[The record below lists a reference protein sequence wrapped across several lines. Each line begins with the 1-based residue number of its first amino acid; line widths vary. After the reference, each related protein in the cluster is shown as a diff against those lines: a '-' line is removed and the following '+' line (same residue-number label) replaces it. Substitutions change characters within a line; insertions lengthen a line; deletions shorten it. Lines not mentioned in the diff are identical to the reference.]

1 MPPAMAN
8 PGVGAKFVSVNL
20 NKSYGQA
27 HHHHSSHSNSY
38 GSNRTRPGSHGAGGG
53 MVVLSRPRSSQKPGP
68 KLSVPPPLNLPS
80 LRKEHERLDS
90 LGSGAGQTGGGVLGN
105 RQRPTS
111 AGLGWTKPHTND
123 LPEKEGL
130 SGNIVDKIDPSLR
143 SVDGVNGG
151 SSVYMPPSARAS
163 TAGPVVST
171 SASSQVHTAVE
182 KAPVLRGEDFPSLQ
196 ATLPSAAAPSQ
207 KQRDGLSSKLKHAAE
222 VSYEEQRDT
231 SHLSS
236 SIDARSKFQSSKKS
250 IPSENAKNGNSFS
263 SGSFQS
269 PELSRKQE
277 DIFPGPLPLV
287 SMNPRS
293 DWADDERDTSHG
305 LIDRVRDR
313 GHPKSEAYWE
323 RDFDMPWVSSLPHKP
338 IHNFSQRWHPRD
350 DESGKFHSSD
360 IHKVDPYG
368 RDTRTPSREGWEGNF
383 QKNNPIPK
391 DRFGSDS
398 GNDRNDIAGRPT
410 SIDRETNADNMH
422 VSQFREHAPK
432 VGRRDAGFGRQT
444 WNSASESYNSQDP
457 DWTAKD
463 KHGSEQHNKFRGQ
476 THNTSVSN
484 SSYSPGLKR
493 IPADDLL
500 LNFGRDRRS
509 FAKIEKPYMEDPFM
523 KDFGGSSFDGRDPYT
538 GGLVGVVKRKKDVIK
553 QTDFHDPVRDSFE
566 AELERVQQIQEQE
579 RQRIIEEQERALELA
594 RREEEERQR
603 LAREQEERQ
612 RRAEEIAR
620 EAAWRA
626 EQERLEAVQKA
637 EELRIAREEE
647 KQRIFVEEERRKQA
661 AKLKLLELEERMA
674 KRQAEAVKSSTLTS
688 DIPEKKISSVVKD
701 VSRLADSV
709 DWEDGEK
716 MVERITTSAS
726 SESSCINRPSEVG
739 LRTQV
744 SRDGSPSFVDRGKSV
759 NSWRRD
765 FYDRGSGSQFVLQDQ
780 STGYTGPWREATT
793 GGRVSSRK
801 EFYGGA
807 GLATSRIYNRRGMT
821 EPQSDDYSQ
830 LRGQRPNLSGGG
842 DQYNR
847 SQEFDS
853 EFQDNVENFGDHG
866 WRQEGGRN
874 NFYFPYPERV
884 NPISEADGSYS
895 VGRSRYSQRQPR
907 VLPPPSVASIQK
919 SSVRGEF
926 TSVTRDIAESEIQ
939 YDHLARNVSTA
950 QTRYIHH
957 ENRTLPE
964 IIDVNLENG
973 ENEEQKP
980 DGNTTLRCDS
990 QSTLSVFSPPTS
1002 PTHLSHEDL
1011 DDSGDSPVLSASRE
1025 GTLSIEDNESAVPAK
1040 AGKEIMI
1047 SSTRAS
1053 TGDEDEWGVVDE
1065 HVQEQEEYDEDDDG
1079 YREED
1084 EVHEGEDE
1092 NIDLAQNFDDLHLDD
1107 KGSPHMLDNLVL
1119 GFNEGVEVGM
1129 PNDEFER
1136 ILGNEENMFVA
1147 PEVSNCIR
1155 EEQGSSEGLQ
1165 VDGKVCQYEDA
1176 SSQIRIDPEEMQDL
1190 VMQSETAQALPEPE
1204 INEQGNS
1211 SCRSS
1216 VSVQQPISSS
1226 VSTAS
1231 QSSSGQVIVPNA
1243 AGSGQ
1248 AEPPV
1253 KLQFG
1258 LFSGPSLIPSP
1269 VPAIQIGSIQMPLHL
1284 HPQMTPS
1291 MTHMHSSQPP
1301 LFQFGQLRYTS
1312 SVSQGVLPLAP
1323 QPLTF
1328 VPPAVQTG
1336 FPLNKNPGDALL
1348 IQTSQETCAHNSRKN
1363 DVLPLLMD
1371 NQQGLVSRSSN
1382 VNSSGESKSLPLTES
1397 IESQVM
1403 AQQYQT
1409 AGSCID
1415 ENNSRS
1421 ELGFQAEHQ
1430 RQHVSTSDNH
1440 YVVSRGKESE
1450 GRAQD
1455 GMGSLDSVSRDKG
1468 LSGLKARGQFPGG
1481 RGKKYIFTVKNSG
1494 SRLPFP
1500 GSESTR
1506 LDTGGF
1512 QRRPRRNIPRT
1523 EFRVRETV
1531 DKKLSSSQVS
1541 SNHVEVDDK
1550 PTVSGRTAVNSA
1562 RNGTR
1567 KVFVSNK
1574 PSKRA
1579 LEPEGLSSRAST
1591 SLELDAGNRSE
1602 KEVKKEYLGKSQ
1614 GSQYYGES
1622 NFRKN
1627 ICSGEDV
1634 DAPMQ
1639 SGIIR
1644 VFEQPGIEAPSDEDD
1659 FIEVR
1664 SKRQMLNDRREQRE
1678 KEIKAK
1684 SHNSKIPRKSRST
1697 SKIALSSVN
1706 SSKVYAA
1713 KVAETVKR
1721 TRSDFVAAD
1730 GGGRGSGNIVVS
1742 SALSSSIVS
1751 QPLAPIGTPALKSDS
1766 QTERSHTARS
1776 IQTSGPALATSD
1788 GRNLESSLMFDKK
1801 NDILDNV
1808 PSSFPSWGN
1817 SRINQQVMALTQT
1830 QLDEAMKPAQFD
1842 LHPPV
1847 GDHSSLAGDP
1857 NVPSSSI
1864 LAIDRSFSSAANPI
1878 SSLLAGEK
1886 IQFGAVTSPTVLPP
1900 DSCSTLL
1907 GIGPTGLCHSDM
1919 QIPHKLSGAEND
1931 CHLFFEKEKHHSESR
1946 TRIEDSEAEAEAA
1959 ASAVAVAAI
1968 SSDEIVTNGLGTSS
1982 VPVTDTNNFGGGDIN
1997 VIIAGSAGNQQFA
2010 SKTRADDSLTVA
2022 LPADLS
2028 VETPPI
2034 SLWPSLPSPQN
2045 SSSQMLSHFPG
2056 GSPSQFPFYE
2066 INPMLGGPVFTFG
2079 PHDESV
2085 STTQAQTQKSS
2096 APAPGPLGSWKQ
2108 CHSGVDSFYGPPAG
2122 FTGPF
2127 ISPGGIPGVQGP
2139 PHMVVYNHF
2148 APVGQFGQVGLSF
2161 MGATYIPSGKQPDWK
2176 HSPGP
2181 SLGVEGD
2188 QKNLNMVSAQR
2199 MPTNLP
2205 PIQHLAPGSPLL
2217 PMASPL
2223 AMFDVSPFQASP
2235 EMSVQARW
2243 PSSASSVQPVPLSMP
2258 LQQQAEG
2265 ILPSHF
2271 SHASSADPSFT
2282 VNRFPGSQPSVASDH
2297 KRNYTVAADATVTQL
2312 PDELGIVDASSC
2324 VSSGGSV
2331 PNVDIKSLSV
2341 NSVTDA
2347 GKTVQNCSS
2356 SNSSLNAGTNLK
2368 SQSPQH
2374 KGIPVQQY
2382 SHSSGYNY
2390 QRGGASQK
2398 NSSGG
2403 SEWPH
2408 RRTGFMGR
2416 NQSGAEKNFSS
2427 AKMKQIY
2434 VAKQPSSGNLRV

>member
-1 MPPAMAN
+1 MAN
-8 PGVGAKFVSVNL
+8 PGVGTKFVSVNL
-20 NKSYGQA
+20 NKSYGQTHHHH

-38 GSNRTRPGSHGAGGG
+38 GSNRTRPGGHGVGGG

-90 LGSGAGQTGGGVLGN
+90 LGSGTGPTGGGVLGN
-105 RQRPTS
+105 GQRPTS
-111 AGLGWTKPHTND
+111 AGMGWTKPRTND
-123 LPEKEGL
+123 LPEKEGP
-130 SGNIVDKIDPSLR
+130 SATIVDKIDPSLR
-143 SVDGVNGG
+143 SVDGVSGG
-151 SSVYMPPSARAS
+151 SSVYMPPSARAGM
-163 TAGPVVST
+163 TGPVVST
-171 SASSQVHTAVE
+171 SASSHVHATVE
-182 KAPVLRGEDFPSLQ
+182 KSPVLRGEDFPSLQ

-207 KQRDGLSSKLKHAAE
+207 KQRDGLSSKLKHGSE
-222 VSYEEQRDT
+222 GSYEEQRDT
-231 SHLSS
+231 THLSS
-236 SIDARSKFQSSKKS
+236 RIDDRSKYQSSQKS
-250 IPSENAKNGNSFS
+250 VRSENAKNGNSFS
-263 SGSFQS
+263 SGTFQS
-269 PELSRKQE
+269 PESSRKQE

-323 RDFDMPWVSSLPHKP
+323 RDFDMPRVSSLPHKP
-338 IHNFSQRWHPRD
+338 THNFSQRWNLRD

-368 RDTRTPSREGWEGNF
+368 RDARVASREGWEGNF
-383 QKNNPIPK
+383 RKNNPVPK
-391 DRFGSDS
+391 DGFGSDNA
-398 GNDRNDIAGRPT
+398 NDRNAIAGRPT
-410 SIDRETNADNMH
+410 SVDRETNADNTH
-422 VSQFREHAPK
+422 VSHFREHANK
-432 VGRRDAGFGRQT
+432 DGRRDTGFGQNGRQT
-444 WNSASESYNSQDP
+444 WNSATESYSSQEP
-457 DWTAKD
+457 DRTVKD
-463 KHGSEQHNKFRGQ
+463 KYGSEQHNRFRGE
-476 THNTSVSN
+476 THNTSVAN
-484 SSYSPGLKR
+484 SSYSSGLKR
-493 IPADDLL
+493 IPADEPL

-509 FAKIEKPYMEDPFM
+509 YAKIEKPYMEDPFM
-523 KDFGGSSFDGRDPYT
+523 KDFGASSFDGRDPFT
-538 GGLVGVVKRKKDVIK
+538 AGLVGVVKRKKDVIK
-553 QTDFHDPVRDSFE
+553 QTDFHDPVRESFE

-603 LAREQEERQ
+603 LAREHEERQ
-612 RRAEEIAR
+612 RRAEEEAR

-626 EQERLEAVQKA
+626 EQERLEAIQKA

-647 KQRIFVEEERRKQA
+647 KQRIFLEEERRKQG
-661 AKLKLLELEERMA
+661 AKLKLLELEEKIA
-674 KRQAEAVKSSTLTS
+674 KRQAEAVKSSTSNS
-688 DIPEKKISSVVKD
+688 DIPEKKIPSVVKD
-701 VSRLADSV
+701 VSRLVDTV

-726 SESSCINRPSEVG
+726 SESSSINRSSEVG
-739 LRTQV
+739 LRSQF

-780 STGYTGPWREATT
+780 STGYNGPRREVST

-807 GLATSRIYNRRGMT
+807 AFTTSKTSHRRGIT
-821 EPQSDDYSQ
+821 EPQSDEYS
-830 LRGQRPNLSGGG
+830 LRGQRPNLSGGV
-842 DQYNR
+842 DHYNKT
-847 SQEFDS
+847 QEFDS
-853 EFQDNVENFGDHG
+853 DFQDNVENFGDHG
-866 WRQEGGRN
+866 WRQESGHN

-884 NPISEADGSYS
+884 NPISETDGSYS

-907 VLPPPSVASIQK
+907 VLPPPSVASMQK
-919 SSVRGEF
+919 SSVRNEYE
-926 TSVTRDIAESEIQ
+926 SVSRDIVESEIQ
-939 YDHLARNVSTA
+939 YDHPASNISTA
-950 QTRYIHH
+950 QTMYIHH
-957 ENRTLPE
+957 ENRALPE

-1025 GTLSIEDNESAVPAK
+1025 GTLSIEDNESAVPAAK

-1047 SSTRAS
+1047 TSTRVS
-1053 TGDEDEWGVVDE
+1053 TGDEDEWGAVDE

-1079 YREED
+1079 YQEED

-1092 NIDLAQNFDDLHLDD
+1092 NIDLVQDFDDLHLDD

-1136 ILGNEENMFVA
+1136 IPGNEENLYVTS
-1147 PEVSNCIR
+1147 EISNDIR
-1155 EEQGSSEGLQ
+1155 EEQGSSKGLQ
-1165 VDGKVCQYEDA
+1165 VDGNVCQYVDA

-1190 VMQSETAQALPEPE
+1190 VLQSKTAQALAESE
-1204 INEQGNS
+1204 ITEQGNS

-1226 VSTAS
+1226 VSMAP
-1231 QSSSGQVIVPNA
+1231 QSISGQVIVPSA
-1243 AGSGQ
+1243 VSGQ

-1284 HPQMTPS
+1284 HPQITQS

-1312 SVSQGVLPLAP
+1312 SVSPGVLPLAP

-1328 VPPAVQTG
+1328 VPPTVQTG
-1336 FPLNKNPGDALL
+1336 FSLKKNPGDGLS
-1348 IQTSQETCAHNSRKN
+1348 IHPSQETCAHSSRKN
-1363 DVLPLLMD
+1363 NVSPFLMD
-1371 NQQGLVSRSSN
+1371 NQQGLVSRSLN
-1382 VNSSGESKSLPLTES
+1382 VNPSGESESLPLAES
-1397 IESQVM
+1397 IESKVVTPHD
-1403 AQQYQT
+1403 QT
-1409 AGSCID
+1409 AVSCID
-1415 ENNSRS
+1415 ESNSRP
-1421 ELGFQAEHQ
+1421 EPGFQAEHH
-1430 RQHVSTSDNH
+1430 RLRVSSSDNR

-1450 GRAQD
+1450 GRAPD
-1455 GMGSLDSVSRDKG
+1455 GMGSFDSVSRNKG
-1468 LSGLKARGQFPGG
+1468 LSGLKGRGQFPGG

-1500 GSESTR
+1500 VSESTR
-1506 LDTGGF
+1506 LETGGF
-1512 QRRPRRNIPRT
+1512 QRRPRRNITRT
-1523 EFRVRETV
+1523 EFRVRETA
-1531 DKKLSSSQVS
+1531 DKKLSNSQVS
-1541 SNHVEVDDK
+1541 SNHVGVDDK

-1567 KVFVSNK
+1567 KVIVSNK

-1579 LEPEGLSSRAST
+1579 LESEGLSSGVST
-1591 SLELDAGNRSE
+1591 SVELDAGNRSE
-1602 KEVKKEYLGKSQ
+1602 KGVKKEYSGKSQ
-1614 GSQYYGES
+1614 GSQYSGEG
-1622 NFRKN
+1622 NFRRN

-1634 DAPMQ
+1634 DAPLQ

-1684 SHNSKIPRKSRST
+1684 SHNSKIPRKGRST
-1697 SKIALSSVN
+1697 SKSALSSVN
-1706 SSKVYAA
+1706 SSKVYAP
-1713 KVAETVKR
+1713 KEAETVKR

-1730 GGGRGSGNIVVS
+1730 GGVRGSGNVVVS
-1742 SALSSSIVS
+1742 SAFSPPVVS

-1766 QTERSHTARS
+1766 QSERSHTARS
-1776 IQTSGPALATSD
+1776 IQTSGPTLATND
-1788 GRNLESSLMFDKK
+1788 GRNLDSSMMFDKK
-1801 NDILDNV
+1801 DDILDNV
-1808 PSSFPSWGN
+1808 QSSFTSWGN
-1817 SRINQQVMALTQT
+1817 SRINQQVIALTQT

-1842 LHPPV
+1842 LHPP
-1847 GDHSSLAGDP
+1847 AGDT
-1857 NVPSSSI
+1857 NVPSPSI
-1864 LAIDRSFSSAANPI
+1864 LAMDRSFSSAANPI

-1886 IQFGAVTSPTVLPP
+1886 IQFG
-1900 DSCSTLL
+1900 DCSTLL
-1907 GIGPTGLCHSDM
+1907 GIGAPTGLCHSDIP
-1919 QIPHKLSGAEND
+1919 IPHKLSGADND
-1931 CHLFFEKEKHHSESR
+1931 CHLFFEKEKHRSESC
-1946 TRIEDSEAEAEAA
+1946 THIEDSEAEAEAA

-1968 SSDEIVTNGLGTSS
+1968 SSDEMVTNGIGTCS
-1982 VPVTDTNNFGGGDIN
+1982 VSVTDTNNFGGGDIN
-1997 VIIAGSAGNQQFA
+1997 VATGSTGDQQLA

-2034 SLWPSLPSPQN
+2034 SLWPTLPSPQN

-2085 STTQAQTQKSS
+2085 PTTQAQTQKSS

-2108 CHSGVDSFYGPPAG
+2108 CHSGVDSFYGPPTG

-2161 MGATYIPSGKQPDWK
+2161 MGATYIPSGKQHDWK

-2181 SLGVEGD
+2181 SSLGVDGD

-2235 EMSVQARW
+2235 EMSVQTRW
-2243 PSSASSVQPVPLSMP
+2243 PSSASPVQPVPLSMP
-2258 LQQQAEG
+2258 MQQQQAEG

-2271 SHASSADPSFT
+2271 SHASSSDPTFS
-2282 VNRFPGSQPSVASDH
+2282 VNRFSGSQPSVASDL
-2297 KRNYTVAADATVTQL
+2297 KRNFTVSADATVTQL
-2312 PDELGIVDASSC
+2312 PDELGIVDSSSC
-2324 VSSGGSV
+2324 VSSGASV
-2331 PNVDIKSLSV
+2331 PNGDINSL
-2341 NSVTDA
+2341 SVTDA
-2347 GKTVQNCSS
+2347 GKAGVQNCSS
-2356 SNSSLNAGTNLK
+2356 SSNSGQNNAGTSLK
-2368 SQSPQH
+2368 SQSHH
-2374 KGIPVQQY
+2374 KGITSAQQY

-2390 QRGGASQK
+2390 QRSGASQK

-2403 SEWPH
+2403 SDWTH

-2416 NQSGAEKNFSS
+2416 TQSGAEKNFSS

-2434 VAKQPSSGNLRV
+2434 VAKQPSNGNLRV

>member
-1 MPPAMAN
+1 MAN
-8 PGVGAKFVSVNL
+8 PGVGTKFVSVNL
-20 NKSYGQA
+20 NKSYGQTHHHHHH

-38 GSNRTRPGSHGAGGG
+38 GSNRTRPGGHGVGGG

-90 LGSGAGQTGGGVLGN
+90 LGSGTGPTGGGVLGN
-105 RQRPTS
+105 GQRPTS
-111 AGLGWTKPHTND
+111 AGMGWTKPRTND
-123 LPEKEGL
+123 LPEKEGP
-130 SGNIVDKIDPSLR
+130 SANIVDKIDPSLR
-143 SVDGVNGG
+143 SVDGVSGG
-151 SSVYMPPSARAS
+151 SSVYMPPSARAGM
-163 TAGPVVST
+163 TGPVVST
-171 SASSQVHTAVE
+171 SASSQVHAAVE
-182 KAPVLRGEDFPSLQ
+182 KSPVLRGEDFPSLQ

-207 KQRDGLSSKLKHAAE
+207 KQRDGLSSKLKHVSE
-222 VSYEEQRDT
+222 GSYEEQRD
-231 SHLSS
+231 SAHLSS
-236 SIDARSKFQSSKKS
+236 RIDARSNYQSSQKS
-250 IPSENAKNGNSFS
+250 VRSENAKNGNSFS
-263 SGSFQS
+263 SGTFQS
-269 PELSRKQE
+269 PESSRKQE

-323 RDFDMPWVSSLPHKP
+323 RDFDMPRVSSLPHKP
-338 IHNFSQRWHPRD
+338 THNFSQRWNLPD

-368 RDTRTPSREGWEGNF
+368 RDSRMASRDGWEGGNF
-383 QKNNPIPK
+383 RKNNPVPK
-391 DRFGSDS
+391 DGFGSDN
-398 GNDRNDIAGRPT
+398 GNDRNAIAGRLT
-410 SIDRETNADNMH
+410 SVDRETNADNMH
-422 VSQFREHAPK
+422 VSHFREHANK
-432 VGRRDAGFGRQT
+432 DGRRDAGFGQNGRQT
-444 WNSASESYNSQDP
+444 WNSATESYSSQEP
-457 DWTAKD
+457 DRTVKD
-463 KHGSEQHNKFRGQ
+463 KYGSEQHSRFRGE
-476 THNTSVSN
+476 THNTSVAN
-484 SSYSPGLKR
+484 SSYSSGLKR
-493 IPADDLL
+493 IPADEPL

-523 KDFGGSSFDGRDPYT
+523 KDFGASSFDGRDPFT
-538 GGLVGVVKRKKDVIK
+538 AGLVGVVKRKKDVIK
-553 QTDFHDPVRDSFE
+553 QTDFHDPVRESFE

-603 LAREQEERQ
+603 LAREHEERQ
-612 RRAEEIAR
+612 RRAEEEAR

-626 EQERLEAVQKA
+626 EQERLEAIQKA

-647 KQRIFVEEERRKQA
+647 KQRIFLEEERRKQA
-661 AKLKLLELEERMA
+661 AKLKLLELEEKIA
-674 KRQAEAVKSSTLTS
+674 KRQAEAVKSSTSNS
-688 DIPEKKISSVVKD
+688 DIPEKKIPSVVKD
-701 VSRLADSV
+701 VSRLVDTV

-726 SESSCINRPSEVG
+726 SESSSINRSSEVG
-739 LRTQV
+739 LRSQF

-765 FYDRGSGSQFVLQDQ
+765 FYERGSGSQFVLQDQ
-780 STGYTGPWREATT
+780 STGYNGPRREVST

-807 GLATSRIYNRRGMT
+807 AFTTSKTSHRRGIT
-821 EPQSDDYSQ
+821 EPQSDEYSQ
-830 LRGQRPNLSGGG
+830 LRGQRPNLSGGV
-842 DQYNR
+842 DHYNR
-847 SQEFDS
+847 TQEFDS
-853 EFQDNVENFGDHG
+853 DFQDNVENFGDHG
-866 WRQEGGRN
+866 WRQESGHN

-884 NPISEADGSYS
+884 NPISETDGSYS

-907 VLPPPSVASIQK
+907 VLPPPSVASMQK
-919 SSVRGEF
+919 SSVRNEYE
-926 TSVTRDIAESEIQ
+926 SVPRDIESEIQ
-939 YDHLARNVSTA
+939 YDHPASNISTA
-950 QTRYIHH
+950 QTMYIHH
-957 ENRTLPE
+957 ENRALPE

-973 ENEEQKP
+973 ENEEQKT

-1025 GTLSIEDNESAVPAK
+1025 GTLSIEDNDSAVPAK

-1047 SSTRAS
+1047 TSTRVS
-1053 TGDEDEWGVVDE
+1053 TGDEDEWGAVDE

-1079 YREED
+1079 YQEED

-1092 NIDLAQNFDDLHLDD
+1092 NIDLVPDFDDLHLDD

-1136 ILGNEENMFVA
+1136 IPGNEENLYVA
-1147 PEVSNCIR
+1147 SEISNDIR
-1155 EEQGSSEGLQ
+1155 EERGSSEGLQ
-1165 VDGKVCQYEDA
+1165 VDGNKVCQYVDA

-1190 VMQSETAQALPEPE
+1190 VMQSKTAQALPDSE
-1204 INEQGNS
+1204 ITEQGNA

-1216 VSVQQPISSS
+1216 VSVRQPISSS
-1226 VSTAS
+1226 VSMAS
-1231 QSSSGQVIVPNA
+1231 QSISGQVIVPSA
-1243 AGSGQ
+1243 VSGQ

-1284 HPQMTPS
+1284 HPQITQS

-1312 SVSQGVLPLAP
+1312 SVSPGVLPLAP

-1328 VPPAVQTG
+1328 APTVQTG
-1336 FPLNKNPGDALL
+1336 FSLNKNPGDGLS
-1348 IQTSQETCAHNSRKN
+1348 IHPSQETCAHSSRKN
-1363 DVLPLLMD
+1363 DSSPFSMD
-1371 NQQGLVSRSSN
+1371 NQQGLVSRSLN
-1382 VNSSGESKSLPLTES
+1382 VNPSGESKSLPLTES
-1397 IESQVM
+1397 MESKVVSPQDQAAV
-1403 AQQYQT
+1403 
-1409 AGSCID
+1409 SCID
-1415 ENNSRS
+1415 ESNSRS
-1421 ELGFQAEHQ
+1421 EPGFQAEHH
-1430 RQHVSTSDNH
+1430 RLHVSTSDNH

-1455 GMGSLDSVSRDKG
+1455 GMGSFDSASRNKG
-1468 LSGLKARGQFPGG
+1468 SSGLKGRGQFPGG

-1500 GSESTR
+1500 VSESTR
-1506 LDTGGF
+1506 LETGGF
-1512 QRRPRRNIPRT
+1512 QRRPRRNITRT
-1523 EFRVRETV
+1523 EFRVRETA
-1531 DKKLSSSQVS
+1531 DKKLSNSQVS
-1541 SNHVEVDDK
+1541 SNHVGVDDK
-1550 PTVSGRTAVNSA
+1550 PTVSGRTAVSSA

-1567 KVFVSNK
+1567 KVIMSNK
-1574 PSKRA
+1574 SSKRA
-1579 LEPEGLSSRAST
+1579 LESEGLSSGVST
-1591 SLELDAGNRSE
+1591 SVELDAGNRSE
-1602 KEVKKEYLGKSQ
+1602 KGVKKEYLGKSQ
-1614 GSQYYGES
+1614 GSQYSGEGS
-1622 NFRKN
+1622 FRRN
-1627 ICSGEDV
+1627 ICSGEDA
-1634 DAPMQ
+1634 DTPLQ

-1684 SHNSKIPRKSRST
+1684 SHNTKIPRKGRST
-1697 SKIALSSVN
+1697 LKSALSSVS
-1706 SSKVYAA
+1706 SSKVYAP
-1713 KVAETVKR
+1713 KEAETVKR

-1730 GGGRGSGNIVVS
+1730 GGVRGSGNVVVS
-1742 SALSSSIVS
+1742 SAFSPPVVS

-1766 QTERSHTARS
+1766 QTERSHTARL
-1776 IQTSGPALATSD
+1776 TSGPALATND
-1788 GRNLESSLMFDKK
+1788 GRNLDSSLMFDKK
-1801 NDILDNV
+1801 DDILDNV
-1808 PSSFPSWGN
+1808 QSSFASWGN
-1817 SRINQQVMALTQT
+1817 SRINQQVIALTQT

-1842 LHPPV
+1842 LHPP
-1847 GDHSSLAGDP
+1847 AGDT
-1857 NVPSSSI
+1857 NVPSPSI
-1864 LAIDRSFSSAANPI
+1864 LAMDRSYSSAANPI

-1900 DSCSTLL
+1900 GSCSTLL
-1907 GIGPTGLCHSDM
+1907 GIGTPTGLCHSDIS
-1919 QIPHKLSGAEND
+1919 IPHKLSGAEND
-1931 CHLFFEKEKHHSESR
+1931 CHLFFEKEKHRPESC
-1946 TRIEDSEAEAEAA
+1946 THIEDSEAEAEAA

-1968 SSDEIVTNGLGTSS
+1968 SSDEMVTNGIGTCS
-1982 VPVTDTNNFGGGDIN
+1982 VSVSDTNNFGSGDIN
-1997 VIIAGSAGNQQFA
+1997 VIATGSTGDQQLA

-2034 SLWPSLPSPQN
+2034 SLWPTLPSPQN

-2085 STTQAQTQKSS
+2085 PTTQAQTQKSS
-2096 APAPGPLGSWKQ
+2096 APAPGPLGSWKH
-2108 CHSGVDSFYGPPAG
+2108 CHSGVDSFYGPPTG

-2161 MGATYIPSGKQPDWK
+2161 MGATYIPSGKQHDWK

-2181 SLGVEGD
+2181 SSLGVDGD

-2199 MPTNLP
+2199 MPANLP

-2235 EMSVQARW
+2235 EMSVQTRW
-2243 PSSASSVQPVPLSMP
+2243 PSSVSPAQPVPLSMP
-2258 LQQQAEG
+2258 MQQQQAEG

-2271 SHASSADPSFT
+2271 SHASSSDPTFS
-2282 VNRFPGSQPSVASDH
+2282 VNRFPGSQASVASDH
-2297 KRNYTVAADATVTQL
+2297 KRNFTVSADATVTQL
-2312 PDELGIVDASSC
+2312 PDELGIVDSSSC
-2324 VSSGGSV
+2324 VSSGASV
-2331 PNVDIKSLSV
+2331 PNVDINSL
-2341 NSVTDA
+2341 SVTDA
-2347 GKTVQNCSS
+2347 GQTGVKNCSS
-2356 SNSSLNAGTNLK
+2356 SSNSGQNNAGTNLK
-2368 SQSPQH
+2368 SSLHH
-2374 KGIPVQQY
+2374 KGISSAQQY

-2403 SEWPH
+2403 SEWSH
-2408 RRTGFMGR
+2408 RRTGFVGR

-2434 VAKQPSSGNLRV
+2434 VAKQPSNGNLRV

>member
-1 MPPAMAN
+1 MAN
-8 PGVGAKFVSVNL
+8 PGVGTKFVSVNL
-20 NKSYGQA
+20 NKSYGQTHHHH

-38 GSNRTRPGSHGAGGG
+38 GSNRTRPGGHGVGGG

-90 LGSGAGQTGGGVLGN
+90 LGSGTGPTGGGVLGN
-105 RQRPTS
+105 GQRPTS
-111 AGLGWTKPHTND
+111 AGMGWTKPRTND
-123 LPEKEGL
+123 LPEKEGP
-130 SGNIVDKIDPSLR
+130 SATIVDKIDPSLR
-143 SVDGVNGG
+143 SVDGVSGG
-151 SSVYMPPSARAS
+151 SSVYMPPSARAGM
-163 TAGPVVST
+163 TGPVVST
-171 SASSQVHTAVE
+171 SASSHVHATVE
-182 KAPVLRGEDFPSLQ
+182 KSPVLRGEDFPSLQ

-207 KQRDGLSSKLKHAAE
+207 KQRDGLSSKLKHGSE
-222 VSYEEQRDT
+222 GSYEEQRDT
-231 SHLSS
+231 THLSS
-236 SIDARSKFQSSKKS
+236 RIDDRSKYQSSQKS
-250 IPSENAKNGNSFS
+250 VRSENAKNGNSFS
-263 SGSFQS
+263 SGTFQS
-269 PELSRKQE
+269 PESSRKQE

-323 RDFDMPWVSSLPHKP
+323 RDFDMPRVSSLPHKP
-338 IHNFSQRWHPRD
+338 THNFSQRWNLRD

-368 RDTRTPSREGWEGNF
+368 RDARVASREGWEGNF
-383 QKNNPIPK
+383 RKNNPVPK
-391 DRFGSDS
+391 DGFGSDNA
-398 GNDRNDIAGRPT
+398 NDRNAIAGRPT
-410 SIDRETNADNMH
+410 SVDRETNADNTH
-422 VSQFREHAPK
+422 VSHFREHANK
-432 VGRRDAGFGRQT
+432 DGRRDTGFGQNGRQT
-444 WNSASESYNSQDP
+444 WNSATESYSSQEP
-457 DWTAKD
+457 DRTVKD
-463 KHGSEQHNKFRGQ
+463 KYGSEQHNRFRGE
-476 THNTSVSN
+476 THNTSVAN
-484 SSYSPGLKR
+484 SSYSSGLKR
-493 IPADDLL
+493 IPADEPL

-509 FAKIEKPYMEDPFM
+509 YAKIEKPYMEDPFM
-523 KDFGGSSFDGRDPYT
+523 KDFGASSFDGRDPFT
-538 GGLVGVVKRKKDVIK
+538 AGLVGVVKRKKDVIK
-553 QTDFHDPVRDSFE
+553 QTDFHDPVRESFE

-603 LAREQEERQ
+603 LAREHEERQ
-612 RRAEEIAR
+612 RRAEEEAR

-626 EQERLEAVQKA
+626 EQERLEAIQKA

-647 KQRIFVEEERRKQA
+647 KQRIFLEEERRKQG
-661 AKLKLLELEERMA
+661 AKLKLLELEEKIA
-674 KRQAEAVKSSTLTS
+674 KRQAEAVKSSTSNS
-688 DIPEKKISSVVKD
+688 DIPEKKIPSVVKD
-701 VSRLADSV
+701 VSRLVDTV

-726 SESSCINRPSEVG
+726 SESSSINRSSEVG
-739 LRTQV
+739 LRSQF

-780 STGYTGPWREATT
+780 STGYNGPRREVST

-807 GLATSRIYNRRGMT
+807 AFTTSKTSHRRGIT
-821 EPQSDDYSQ
+821 EPQSDEYS
-830 LRGQRPNLSGGG
+830 LRGQRPNLSGGV
-842 DQYNR
+842 DHYNKT
-847 SQEFDS
+847 QEFDS
-853 EFQDNVENFGDHG
+853 DFQDNVENFGDHG
-866 WRQEGGRN
+866 WRQESGHN

-884 NPISEADGSYS
+884 NPISETDGSYS

-907 VLPPPSVASIQK
+907 VLPPPSVASMQK
-919 SSVRGEF
+919 SSVRNEYE
-926 TSVTRDIAESEIQ
+926 SVSRDIVESEIQ
-939 YDHLARNVSTA
+939 YDHPASNISTA
-950 QTRYIHH
+950 QTMYIHH
-957 ENRTLPE
+957 ENRALPE

-1025 GTLSIEDNESAVPAK
+1025 GTLSIEDNESAVPAAK

-1047 SSTRAS
+1047 TSTRVS
-1053 TGDEDEWGVVDE
+1053 TGDEDEWGAVDE

-1079 YREED
+1079 YQEED

-1092 NIDLAQNFDDLHLDD
+1092 NIDLVQDFDDLHLDD

-1136 ILGNEENMFVA
+1136 IPGNEENLYVTS
-1147 PEVSNCIR
+1147 EISNDIR
-1155 EEQGSSEGLQ
+1155 EEQGSSKGLQ
-1165 VDGKVCQYEDA
+1165 VDGNVCQYVDA

-1190 VMQSETAQALPEPE
+1190 VLQSKTAQALAESE
-1204 INEQGNS
+1204 ITEQGNS

-1226 VSTAS
+1226 VSMAP
-1231 QSSSGQVIVPNA
+1231 QSISGQVIVPSA
-1243 AGSGQ
+1243 VSGQ

-1284 HPQMTPS
+1284 HPQITQS

-1312 SVSQGVLPLAP
+1312 SVSPGVLPLAP

-1328 VPPAVQTG
+1328 VPPTVQTG
-1336 FPLNKNPGDALL
+1336 FSLKKNPGDGLS
-1348 IQTSQETCAHNSRKN
+1348 IHPSQETCAHSSRKN
-1363 DVLPLLMD
+1363 NVSPFLMD
-1371 NQQGLVSRSSN
+1371 NQQGLVSRSLN
-1382 VNSSGESKSLPLTES
+1382 VNPSGESESLPLAES
-1397 IESQVM
+1397 IESKVVTPHD
-1403 AQQYQT
+1403 QT
-1409 AGSCID
+1409 AVSCID
-1415 ENNSRS
+1415 ESNSRP
-1421 ELGFQAEHQ
+1421 EPGFQAEHH
-1430 RQHVSTSDNH
+1430 RLRVSSSDNR

-1450 GRAQD
+1450 GRAPD
-1455 GMGSLDSVSRDKG
+1455 GMGSFDSVSRNKG
-1468 LSGLKARGQFPGG
+1468 LSGLKGRGQFPGG

-1500 GSESTR
+1500 VSESTR
-1506 LDTGGF
+1506 LETGGF
-1512 QRRPRRNIPRT
+1512 QRRPRRNITRT
-1523 EFRVRETV
+1523 EFRVRETA
-1531 DKKLSSSQVS
+1531 DKKLSNSQVS
-1541 SNHVEVDDK
+1541 SNHVGVDDK

-1567 KVFVSNK
+1567 KVIVSNK

-1579 LEPEGLSSRAST
+1579 LESEGLSSGVST
-1591 SLELDAGNRSE
+1591 SVELDAGNRSE
-1602 KEVKKEYLGKSQ
+1602 KGVKKEYSGKSQ
-1614 GSQYYGES
+1614 GSQYSGEG
-1622 NFRKN
+1622 NFRRN

-1634 DAPMQ
+1634 DAPLQ

-1684 SHNSKIPRKSRST
+1684 SHNSKIPRKGRST
-1697 SKIALSSVN
+1697 SKSALSSVN
-1706 SSKVYAA
+1706 SSKVYAP
-1713 KVAETVKR
+1713 KEAETVKR

-1730 GGGRGSGNIVVS
+1730 GGVRGSGNVVVS
-1742 SALSSSIVS
+1742 SAFSPPVVS

-1766 QTERSHTARS
+1766 QSERSHTARS
-1776 IQTSGPALATSD
+1776 IQTSGPTLATND
-1788 GRNLESSLMFDKK
+1788 GRNLDSSMMFDKK
-1801 NDILDNV
+1801 DDILDNV
-1808 PSSFPSWGN
+1808 QSSFTSWGN
-1817 SRINQQVMALTQT
+1817 SRINQQVIALTQT

-1842 LHPPV
+1842 LHPP
-1847 GDHSSLAGDP
+1847 AGDT
-1857 NVPSSSI
+1857 NVPSPSI
-1864 LAIDRSFSSAANPI
+1864 LAMDRSFSSAANPI

-1900 DSCSTLL
+1900 GSCSTLL
-1907 GIGPTGLCHSDM
+1907 GIGAPTGLCHSDIP
-1919 QIPHKLSGAEND
+1919 IPHKLSGADND
-1931 CHLFFEKEKHHSESR
+1931 CHLFFEKEKHRSESC
-1946 TRIEDSEAEAEAA
+1946 THIEDSEAEAEAA

-1968 SSDEIVTNGLGTSS
+1968 SSDEMVTNGIGTCS
-1982 VPVTDTNNFGGGDIN
+1982 VSVTDTNNFGGGDIN
-1997 VIIAGSAGNQQFA
+1997 VATGSTGDQQLA

-2034 SLWPSLPSPQN
+2034 SLWPTLPSPQN

-2085 STTQAQTQKSS
+2085 PTTQAQTQKSS

-2108 CHSGVDSFYGPPAG
+2108 CHSGVDSFYGPPTG

-2161 MGATYIPSGKQPDWK
+2161 MGATYIPSGKQHDWK

-2181 SLGVEGD
+2181 SSLGVDGD

-2235 EMSVQARW
+2235 EMSVQTRW
-2243 PSSASSVQPVPLSMP
+2243 PSSASPVQPVPLSMP
-2258 LQQQAEG
+2258 MQQQQAEG

-2271 SHASSADPSFT
+2271 SHASSSDPTFS
-2282 VNRFPGSQPSVASDH
+2282 VNRFSGSQPSVASDL
-2297 KRNYTVAADATVTQL
+2297 KRNFTVSADATVTQL
-2312 PDELGIVDASSC
+2312 PDELGIVDSSSC
-2324 VSSGGSV
+2324 VSSGASV
-2331 PNVDIKSLSV
+2331 PNGDINSL
-2341 NSVTDA
+2341 SVTDA
-2347 GKTVQNCSS
+2347 GKAGVQNCSS
-2356 SNSSLNAGTNLK
+2356 SSNSGQNNAGTSLK
-2368 SQSPQH
+2368 SQSHH
-2374 KGIPVQQY
+2374 KGITSAQQY

-2390 QRGGASQK
+2390 QRSGASQK

-2403 SEWPH
+2403 SDWTH

-2416 NQSGAEKNFSS
+2416 TQSGAEKNFSS

-2434 VAKQPSSGNLRV
+2434 VAKQPSNGNLRV

>member
-1 MPPAMAN
+1 MAN
-8 PGVGAKFVSVNL
+8 PGVGTKFVSVNL
-20 NKSYGQA
+20 NKSYGQP
-27 HHHHSSHSNSY
+27 HHHHSSHPNSY

-90 LGSGAGQTGGGVLGN
+90 LGSGAGPAGGGVLGN
-105 RQRPTS
+105 GQRPTS
-111 AGLGWTKPHTND
+111 AGMGWTKPRTND

-130 SGNIVDKIDPSLR
+130 SSNMADRIDPSLR
-143 SVDGVNGG
+143 TVDGASGG
-151 SSVYMPPSARAS
+151 SSVYMPPSARAGM
-163 TAGPVVST
+163 TGPVVTT
-171 SASSQVHTAVE
+171 SASSQVYAAVE

-196 ATLPSAAAPSQ
+196 ATLPSAAGPSQ
-207 KQRDGLSSKLKHAAE
+207 KLKDGPSSKLKRAAE
-222 VSYEEQRDT
+222 GSYEEQRDT

-236 SIDARSKFQSSKKS
+236 SIDARPKFQSAQKGL
-250 IPSENAKNGNSFS
+250 PSENAKKGDTFS
-263 SGSFQS
+263 LGSFQS
-269 PELSRKQE
+269 SESSRKQE
-277 DIFPGPLPLV
+277 DLFPGPLPLV

-305 LIDRVRDR
+305 LIDRGRDR

-323 RDFDMPWVSSLPHKP
+323 RDFDMPRVSALPHKP
-338 IHNFSQRWHPRD
+338 IPNFSQRWNLRD
-350 DESGKFHSSD
+350 DESGKFHSND

-368 RDTRTPSREGWEGNF
+368 RDARTPSREGWEGNF
-383 QKNNPIPK
+383 RRNTPIPK
-391 DRFGSDS
+391 DGFGSDS
-398 GNDRNDIAGRPT
+398 RNDRNDIAARPT
-410 SIDRETNADNMH
+410 NIDRETNANSMH
-422 VSQFREHAPK
+422 VSHFREHAHKDP
-432 VGRRDAGFGRQT
+432 GRRDTGYGQMGRQT
-444 WNSASESYNSQDP
+444 WNSAAESYSSQEP
-457 DWTAKD
+457 DRVIRD
-463 KHGSEQHNKFRGQ
+463 KYGSEQHNRE
-476 THNTSVSN
+476 
-484 SSYSPGLKR
+484 
-493 IPADDLL
+493 
-500 LNFGRDRRS
+500 RRS

-523 KDFGGSSFDGRDPYT
+523 KDFGASGFDGRDPFAT
-538 GGLVGVVKRKKDVIK
+538 GIVGVVKRKKDVIK
-553 QTDFHDPVRDSFE
+553 QTDFHDPVRESFE

-594 RREEEERQR
+594 RREEEERKT
-603 LAREQEERQ
+603 LAREHEERQ
-612 RRAEEIAR
+612 RRAEEEAR

-626 EQERLEAVQKA
+626 EQERLEAIQKA

-647 KQRIFVEEERRKQA
+647 KQRIILEEERRKQA
-661 AKLKLLELEERMA
+661 AKLMLLELEERMA
-674 KRQAEAVKSSTLTS
+674 KRQAETVKSSTSTS
-688 DIPEKKISSVVKD
+688 DIPEKKIPGVVKD
-701 VSRLADSV
+701 VSRLADAV

-726 SESSCINRPSEVG
+726 SESSSINRSSEVG
-739 LRTQV
+739 LRSQF
-744 SRDGSPSFVDRGKSV
+744 SRDASPAFVDRGKSV

-765 FYDRGSGSQFVLQDQ
+765 FYERGSGSQFVVQDQ
-780 STGYTGPWREATT
+780 STGYNGPRREAPI
-793 GGRVSSRK
+793 GGRATSRK

-807 GLATSRIYNRRGMT
+807 GFTTSRISHRRGIT

-830 LRGQRPNLSGGG
+830 LRGHRPNLSGGG
-842 DQYNR
+842 DHY
-847 SQEFDS
+847 SQSPDFDS

-866 WRQEGGRN
+866 WRQETGRN

-884 NPISEADGSYS
+884 NPISETDGSYS

-919 SSVRGEF
+919 SSVRGEYE
-926 TSVTRDIAESEIQ
+926 SVPRDIVESEIQ
-939 YDHLARNVSTA
+939 YDHPARNVSTA
-950 QTRYIHH
+950 QTGYIHH
-957 ENRTLPE
+957 ENRSFPE
-964 IIDVNLENG
+964 IIDVNLDNA

-980 DGNTTLRCDS
+980 DCDTTLRCDS

-1025 GTLSIEDNESAVPAK
+1025 GTLSIEDTESAVPTK
-1040 AGKEIMI
+1040 CGKEIMI
-1047 SSTRAS
+1047 SSTRVS
-1053 TGDEDEWGVVDE
+1053 TGDEDEWAVGNE

-1079 YREED
+1079 YDEED
-1084 EVHEGEDE
+1084 EVHEVEDE
-1092 NIDLAQNFDDLHLDD
+1092 NIDLAQDFDDLHLDD

-1136 ILGNEENMFVA
+1136 ISGNEENMFVT
-1147 PEVSNCIR
+1147 PEISSCIR
-1155 EEQGSSEGLQ
+1155 EEQGSSEVLQ
-1165 VDGKVCQYEDA
+1165 VDSNICQYPDA
-1176 SSQIRIDPEEMQDL
+1176 SSQVRIPDTEEMKDL
-1190 VMQSETAQALPEPE
+1190 VILSKPAQALPGSELT
-1204 INEQGNS
+1204 EQGKF
-1211 SCRSS
+1211 SCRSG
-1216 VSVQQPISSS
+1216 VSVQLPISSS
-1226 VSTAS
+1226 VSMAS
-1231 QSSSGQVIVPNA
+1231 QSPPGQVIVPNA
-1243 AGSGQ
+1243 AISGQ

-1284 HPQMTPS
+1284 HAQITPS

-1328 VPPAVQTG
+1328 VPPTVQTG
-1336 FPLNKNPGDALL
+1336 FPLNKNPGDAPS

-1363 DVLPLLMD
+1363 DVLPFLMD
-1371 NQQGLVSRSSN
+1371 NQQGLASRSL
-1382 VNSSGESKSLPLTES
+1382 NSSGESKSLPLTDNKES
-1397 IESQVM
+1397 EVIT
-1403 AQQYQT
+1403 QQDQT

-1415 ENNSRS
+1415 ESNSRS
-1421 ELGFQAEHQ
+1421 ESGFQAEHQ
-1430 RQHVSTSDNH
+1430 RHHHNVSTSDDH
-1440 YVVSRGKESE
+1440 YVVTRGKESE

-1455 GMGSLDSVSRDKG
+1455 GMGPFDSVSRDKG
-1468 LSGLKARGQFPGG
+1468 LGGSKARGQFHGG

-1494 SRLPFP
+1494 SRLSFP
-1500 GSESTR
+1500 ASESTR
-1506 LDTGGF
+1506 LDSSGF
-1512 QRRPRRNIPRT
+1512 QRRPRRNAPRT

-1531 DKKLSSSQVS
+1531 DKKSSNSQVS
-1541 SNHVEVDDK
+1541 SSNVEVDDK
-1550 PTVSGRTAVNSA
+1550 PTVSGRSAASSA

-1567 KVFVSNK
+1567 KVVISTK

-1579 LEPEGLSSRAST
+1579 LESEGLSSGVSS
-1591 SLELDAGNRSE
+1591 SLELDAGNRTE
-1602 KEVKKEYLGKSQ
+1602 KGVKKEYLGKSQ
-1614 GSQYYGES
+1614 GSQYSGEG

-1634 DAPMQ
+1634 DAPLQ

-1684 SHNSKIPRKSRST
+1684 SHNSKIPRRSRSN
-1697 SKIALSSVN
+1697 SKIASSSVN

-1713 KVAETVKR
+1713 KEAETVKR
-1721 TRSDFVAAD
+1721 TRSDFVATD
-1730 GGGRGSGNIVVS
+1730 GRGSGNIVVS
-1742 SALSSSIVS
+1742 SAFSSPIVS

-1776 IQTSGPALATSD
+1776 IQSSAPALATGD
-1788 GRNLESSLMFDKK
+1788 GRNLESSSMFDKK

-1808 PSSFPSWGN
+1808 QTSFASWGG

-1857 NVPSSSI
+1857 NVPSPSI
-1864 LAIDRSFSSAANPI
+1864 LARDRSFSSAANPI

-1900 DSCSTLL
+1900 GSCATLL
-1907 GIGPTGLCHSDM
+1907 GIGPTGLCHSDI

-1931 CHLFFEKEKHHSESR
+1931 CHIFFEKEKHHSESC
-1946 TRIEDSEAEAEAA
+1946 THIEDSEAEAEAA

-1968 SSDEIVTNGLGTSS
+1968 SSDEIVTNGLGTCS
-1982 VPVTDTNNFGGGDIN
+1982 VSVTDTNNFGSGDIN
-1997 VIIAGSAGNQQFA
+1997 VITAGSAGDQQLA

-2034 SLWPSLPSPQN
+2034 SLWPTLPSPQN

-2085 STTQAQTQKSS
+2085 STTQSQTQKSS

-2108 CHSGVDSFYGPPAG
+2108 CHSGVDSFYGPPG
-2122 FTGPF
+2122 FSGPF

-2161 MGATYIPSGKQPDWK
+2161 MGATYIPSGKQHDWK

-2181 SLGVEGD
+2181 SSLGVEGD
-2188 QKNLNMVSAQR
+2188 QKTLNMVSAQR

-2258 LQQQAEG
+2258 LQQQQAEG
-2265 ILPSHF
+2265 VLPSHF
-2271 SHASSADPSFT
+2271 SHSSSADPSFT

-2297 KRNYTVAADATVTQL
+2297 KRNFSVATDATVTQL

-2324 VSSGGSV
+2324 VSSGASV
-2331 PNVDIKSLSV
+2331 PNVDINSLSV
-2341 NSVTDA
+2341 SSVTDA
-2347 GKTVQNCSS
+2347 GKTGVQNCSS
-2356 SNSSLNAGTNLK
+2356 NNSGQNSGTNLK

-2374 KGIPVQQY
+2374 KGVSTQQY
-2382 SHSSGYNY
+2382 SHSSGYNF

-2398 NSSGG
+2398 HSSGG
-2403 SEWPH
+2403 GEWSH

-2434 VAKQPSSGNLRV
+2434 VAKQTSSGNLRV

>member
-1 MPPAMAN
+1 MAN
-8 PGVGAKFVSVNL
+8 PGVGTKFVSVNL
-20 NKSYGQA
+20 NKSYGQTHHHH

-38 GSNRTRPGSHGAGGG
+38 GSNRTRPGGHGVGGG

-90 LGSGAGQTGGGVLGN
+90 LGSGTGPTGGGVLGN
-105 RQRPTS
+105 GQRPTS
-111 AGLGWTKPHTND
+111 AGMGWTKPRTND
-123 LPEKEGL
+123 LPEKEGP
-130 SGNIVDKIDPSLR
+130 SATIVDKIDPSLR
-143 SVDGVNGG
+143 SVDGVSGG
-151 SSVYMPPSARAS
+151 SSVYMPPSARAGM
-163 TAGPVVST
+163 TGPVVST
-171 SASSQVHTAVE
+171 SASSHVHATVE
-182 KAPVLRGEDFPSLQ
+182 KSPVLRGEDFPSLQ

-207 KQRDGLSSKLKHAAE
+207 KQRDGLSSKLKHGSE
-222 VSYEEQRDT
+222 GSYEEQRDT
-231 SHLSS
+231 THLSS
-236 SIDARSKFQSSKKS
+236 RIDDRSKYQSSQKS
-250 IPSENAKNGNSFS
+250 VRSENAKNGNSFS
-263 SGSFQS
+263 SGTFQS
-269 PELSRKQE
+269 PESSRKQE

-323 RDFDMPWVSSLPHKP
+323 RDFDMPRVSSLPHKP
-338 IHNFSQRWHPRD
+338 THNFSQRWNLRD

-368 RDTRTPSREGWEGNF
+368 RDARVASREGWEGNF
-383 QKNNPIPK
+383 RKNNPVPK
-391 DRFGSDS
+391 DGFGSDNA
-398 GNDRNDIAGRPT
+398 NDRNAIAGRPT
-410 SIDRETNADNMH
+410 SVDRETNADNTH
-422 VSQFREHAPK
+422 VSHFREHANK
-432 VGRRDAGFGRQT
+432 DGRRDTGFGQNGRQT
-444 WNSASESYNSQDP
+444 WNSATESYSSQEP
-457 DWTAKD
+457 DRTVKD
-463 KHGSEQHNKFRGQ
+463 KYGSEQHNRFRGE
-476 THNTSVSN
+476 THNTSVAN
-484 SSYSPGLKR
+484 SSYSSGLKR
-493 IPADDLL
+493 IPADEPL

-509 FAKIEKPYMEDPFM
+509 YAKIEKPYMEDPFM
-523 KDFGGSSFDGRDPYT
+523 KDFGASSFDGRDPFT
-538 GGLVGVVKRKKDVIK
+538 AGLVGVVKRKKDVIK
-553 QTDFHDPVRDSFE
+553 QTDFHDPVRESFE

-603 LAREQEERQ
+603 LAREHEERQ
-612 RRAEEIAR
+612 RRAEEEAR

-626 EQERLEAVQKA
+626 EQERLEAIQKA

-647 KQRIFVEEERRKQA
+647 KQRIFLEEERRKQG
-661 AKLKLLELEERMA
+661 AKLKLLELEEKIA
-674 KRQAEAVKSSTLTS
+674 KRQAEAVKSSTSNS
-688 DIPEKKISSVVKD
+688 DIPEKKIPSVVKD
-701 VSRLADSV
+701 VSRLVDTV

-726 SESSCINRPSEVG
+726 SESSSINRSSE
-739 LRTQV
+739 
-744 SRDGSPSFVDRGKSV
+744 
-759 NSWRRD
+759 
-765 FYDRGSGSQFVLQDQ
+765 DQ
-780 STGYTGPWREATT
+780 STGYNGPRREVST

-807 GLATSRIYNRRGMT
+807 AFTTSKTSHRRGIT
-821 EPQSDDYSQ
+821 EPQSDEYS
-830 LRGQRPNLSGGG
+830 LRGQRPNLSGGV
-842 DQYNR
+842 DHYNKT
-847 SQEFDS
+847 QEFDS
-853 EFQDNVENFGDHG
+853 DFQDNVENFGDHG
-866 WRQEGGRN
+866 WRQESGHN

-884 NPISEADGSYS
+884 NPISETDGSYS

-907 VLPPPSVASIQK
+907 VLPPPSVASMQK
-919 SSVRGEF
+919 SSVRNEYE
-926 TSVTRDIAESEIQ
+926 SVSRDIVESEIQ
-939 YDHLARNVSTA
+939 YDHPASNISTA
-950 QTRYIHH
+950 QTMYIHH
-957 ENRTLPE
+957 ENRALPE

-1025 GTLSIEDNESAVPAK
+1025 GTLSIEDNESAVPAAK

-1047 SSTRAS
+1047 TSTRVS
-1053 TGDEDEWGVVDE
+1053 TGDEDEWGAVDE

-1079 YREED
+1079 YQEED

-1092 NIDLAQNFDDLHLDD
+1092 NIDLVQDFDDLHLDD

-1136 ILGNEENMFVA
+1136 IPGNEENLYVTS
-1147 PEVSNCIR
+1147 EISNDIR
-1155 EEQGSSEGLQ
+1155 EEQGSSKGLQ
-1165 VDGKVCQYEDA
+1165 VDGNVCQYVDA

-1190 VMQSETAQALPEPE
+1190 VLQSKTAQALAESE
-1204 INEQGNS
+1204 ITEQGNS

-1226 VSTAS
+1226 VSMAP
-1231 QSSSGQVIVPNA
+1231 QSISGQVIVPSA
-1243 AGSGQ
+1243 VSGQ

-1284 HPQMTPS
+1284 HPQITQS

-1312 SVSQGVLPLAP
+1312 SVSPGVLPLAP

-1328 VPPAVQTG
+1328 VPPTVQTG
-1336 FPLNKNPGDALL
+1336 FSLKKNPGDGLS
-1348 IQTSQETCAHNSRKN
+1348 IHPSQETCAHSSRKN
-1363 DVLPLLMD
+1363 NVSPFLMD
-1371 NQQGLVSRSSN
+1371 NQQGLVSRSLN
-1382 VNSSGESKSLPLTES
+1382 VNPSGESESLPLAES
-1397 IESQVM
+1397 IESKVVTPHD
-1403 AQQYQT
+1403 QT
-1409 AGSCID
+1409 AVSCID
-1415 ENNSRS
+1415 ESNSRP
-1421 ELGFQAEHQ
+1421 EPGFQAEHH
-1430 RQHVSTSDNH
+1430 RLRVSSSDNR

-1450 GRAQD
+1450 GRAPD
-1455 GMGSLDSVSRDKG
+1455 GMGSFDSVSRNKG
-1468 LSGLKARGQFPGG
+1468 LSGLKGRGQFPGG

-1500 GSESTR
+1500 VSESTR
-1506 LDTGGF
+1506 LETGGF
-1512 QRRPRRNIPRT
+1512 QRRPRRNITRT
-1523 EFRVRETV
+1523 EFRVRETA
-1531 DKKLSSSQVS
+1531 DKKLSNSQVS
-1541 SNHVEVDDK
+1541 SNHVGVDDK

-1567 KVFVSNK
+1567 KVIVSNK

-1579 LEPEGLSSRAST
+1579 LESEGLSSGVST
-1591 SLELDAGNRSE
+1591 SVELDAGNRSE
-1602 KEVKKEYLGKSQ
+1602 KGVKKEYSGKSQ
-1614 GSQYYGES
+1614 GSQYSGEG
-1622 NFRKN
+1622 NFRRN

-1634 DAPMQ
+1634 DAPLQ

-1684 SHNSKIPRKSRST
+1684 SHNSKIPRKGRST
-1697 SKIALSSVN
+1697 SKSALSSVN
-1706 SSKVYAA
+1706 SSKVYAP
-1713 KVAETVKR
+1713 KEAETVKR

-1730 GGGRGSGNIVVS
+1730 GGVRGSGNVVVS
-1742 SALSSSIVS
+1742 SAFSPPVVS

-1766 QTERSHTARS
+1766 QSERSHTARS
-1776 IQTSGPALATSD
+1776 IQTSGPTLATND
-1788 GRNLESSLMFDKK
+1788 GRNLDSSMMFDKK
-1801 NDILDNV
+1801 DDILDNV
-1808 PSSFPSWGN
+1808 QSSFTSWGN
-1817 SRINQQVMALTQT
+1817 SRINQQVIALTQT

-1842 LHPPV
+1842 LHPP
-1847 GDHSSLAGDP
+1847 AGDT
-1857 NVPSSSI
+1857 NVPSPSI
-1864 LAIDRSFSSAANPI
+1864 LAMDRSFSSAANPI

-1900 DSCSTLL
+1900 GSCSTLL
-1907 GIGPTGLCHSDM
+1907 GIGAPTGLCHSDIP
-1919 QIPHKLSGAEND
+1919 IPHKLSGADND
-1931 CHLFFEKEKHHSESR
+1931 CHLFFEKEKHRSESC
-1946 TRIEDSEAEAEAA
+1946 THIEDSEAEAEAA

-1968 SSDEIVTNGLGTSS
+1968 SSDEMVTNGIGTCS
-1982 VPVTDTNNFGGGDIN
+1982 VSVTDTNNFGGGDIN
-1997 VIIAGSAGNQQFA
+1997 VATGSTGDQQLA

-2034 SLWPSLPSPQN
+2034 SLWPTLPSPQN

-2085 STTQAQTQKSS
+2085 PTTQAQTQKSS

-2108 CHSGVDSFYGPPAG
+2108 CHSGVDSFYGPPTG

-2161 MGATYIPSGKQPDWK
+2161 MGATYIPSGKQHDWK

-2181 SLGVEGD
+2181 SSLGVDGD

-2235 EMSVQARW
+2235 EMSVQTRW
-2243 PSSASSVQPVPLSMP
+2243 PSSASPVQPVPLSMP
-2258 LQQQAEG
+2258 MQQQQAEG

-2271 SHASSADPSFT
+2271 SHASSSDPTFS
-2282 VNRFPGSQPSVASDH
+2282 VNRFSGSQPSVASDL
-2297 KRNYTVAADATVTQL
+2297 KRNFTVSADATVTQL
-2312 PDELGIVDASSC
+2312 PDELGIVDSSSC
-2324 VSSGGSV
+2324 VSSGASV
-2331 PNVDIKSLSV
+2331 PNGDINSL
-2341 NSVTDA
+2341 SVTDA
-2347 GKTVQNCSS
+2347 GKAGVQNCSS
-2356 SNSSLNAGTNLK
+2356 SSNSGQNNAGTSLK
-2368 SQSPQH
+2368 SQSHH
-2374 KGIPVQQY
+2374 KGITSAQQY

-2390 QRGGASQK
+2390 QRSGASQK

-2403 SEWPH
+2403 SDWTH

-2416 NQSGAEKNFSS
+2416 TQSGAEKNFSS

-2434 VAKQPSSGNLRV
+2434 VAKQPSNGNLRV